1 MESSEAIQDLV
12 LRSASAS
19 EVRQHCAEAGMATM
33 LQDGMEKARQGVTTP
48 AEVIRH
54 AFSLQTQTASTDG
67 TEGRLTE

>member
-1 MESSEAIQDLV
+1 METSEAIQDLV

-19 EVRQHCAEAGMATM
+19 EVRKYCTDRGMVTM

-54 AFSLQTQTASTDG
+54 AFSLSSPTTPAAE
-67 TEGRLTE
+67 TEGSLTR